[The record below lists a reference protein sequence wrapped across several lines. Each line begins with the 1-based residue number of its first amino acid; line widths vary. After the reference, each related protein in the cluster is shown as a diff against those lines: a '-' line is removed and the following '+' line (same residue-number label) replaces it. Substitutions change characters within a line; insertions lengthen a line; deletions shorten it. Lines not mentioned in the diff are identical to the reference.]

1 MDVKSYKFV
10 KRLTLA
16 LRHMAFAINAYTWLM
31 DNTLF
36 HNKELLYLMGRYT
49 FIYIFSYNV

>member
-16 LRHMAFAINAYTWLM
+16 LRHMASAINAYTWLM
-31 DNTLF
+31 DNVLF

-49 FIYIFSYNV
+49 FICFFSYNV